1 MQKQEKPTVKLGL
14 FDQLQRDIPSGIVV
28 FLVAIPL
35 CLGIALASQGKVDG
49 APMFAGLLAGILGGI
64 VVPLI
69 SKSPL
74 SVSGPAAGLIAIV
87 ISGIDTAGS
96 WEAFLVAVFLG
107 GVLQIVL
114 GLLKAGSVA
123 YFFPNSVIKGMLAA
137 IGLILIRKQLPH
149 AFGLDTELFDEMS
162 HLGETF
168 TVFGEIISK
177 GHYEMGAVIISL
189 ISIAL
194 LVLWDNTKL
203 KNITWLP
210 GALVVVV
217 IGVVLNWLYSLGAPG
232 LELHGSIMGAE
243 GVASEGHLVA
253 LPQSLVDNGISGFF
267 SELRFPDWTVLWEN
281 PSIYAVGITIG
292 LVASVETLLSV
303 EAVDKLD
310 PHKRQ
315 TPLNREL
322 LAQGVS
328 NTLAGLLGALPI
340 TAVIV
345 RSSANVNSGGQT
357 RMAALVHGTLLFTS
371 AVTIAAVLNMV
382 PLSSLAAILLL
393 IGYKLARP
401 SLFKAMYK
409 DGPNQFLPFVVTI
422 VAVLVTDLLIG
433 IAIGTAVGIFFTIRA
448 NFRSAIITSQEGE
461 GKVRIKFKKNV
472 SFLNKA
478 ILTQTLNDIEP
489 NMHVIVDGTDVDFID
504 HDIQEILG
512 EYQIRADENNIQL
525 EIVGVK
531 AEDAHIPILG

>member
-1 MQKQEKPTVKLGL
+1 MSNPKNKPVKLGL
-14 FDQLQRDIPSGIVV
+14 LDNLGRDFPAGVVV

-35 CLGIALASQGKVDG
+35 CLGIALASQGQIDG
-49 APMFAGLLAGILGGI
+49 APMFAGLLAGIIGGI

-87 ISGIDTAGS
+87 ITGIDSAGS
-96 WEAFLVAVFLG
+96 WEAFLVAIFIG
-107 GVLQIVL
+107 GLLQIAF
-114 GLLKAGSVA
+114 GFLKAGAVA

-149 AFGLDTELFDEMS
+149 AFGLDVEAIDEEF
-162 HLGETF
+162 HLANTIP
-168 TVFGEIISK
+168 VFKEILVE
-177 GHYEMGAVIISL
+177 GHYEIGALVISL
-189 ISIAL
+189 ISIGIL
-194 LVLWDNTKL
+194 LLWDNTSL
-203 KNITWLP
+203 KKITWLP

-217 IGVVLNWLYSLGAPG
+217 GGVLLNLLYNVVAPG
-232 LELHGSIMGAE
+232 WVLMGDTYGNANEILEA
-243 GVASEGHLVA
+243 GHLVA
-253 LPQSLVDNGISGFF
+253 LPPSLVDNGISGFF
-267 SELRFPDWTVLWEN
+267 SEITFPDFSVLGN
-281 PSIYAVGITIG
+281 PSIYALGLTIG

-315 TPLNREL
+315 SPLNREL
-322 LAQGVS
+322 IAQGVA

-357 RMAALVHGTLLFTS
+357 KMAALIHGVLLFLS
-371 AVTIAAVLNMV
+371 VVTIAGVLNMI
-382 PLSSLAAILLL
+382 PLASLAAILLL

-409 DGPNQFLPFVVTI
+409 DGPNQFFPFVVTV
-422 VAVLVTDLLIG
+422 VAVLVTDLLTG

-448 NFRSAIITSQEGE
+448 NFRSAIIVEKEEGLTT
-461 GKVRIKFKKNV
+461 VKFKKNV

-478 ILTQTLNDIEP
+478 ILTQTLNDIP
-489 NMHVIVDGTDVDFID
+489 SGTKAIVDGTNVDFID
-504 HDIQEILG
+504 HDIQEILW
-512 EYQIRADENNIQL
+512 EYQIRAKENNIDL
-525 EIVGVK
+525 EIVGVT

>member
-1 MQKQEKPTVKLGL
+1 MSKPNEKPVKLGL
-14 FDQLQRDIPSGIVV
+14 LDNLGRDFPAGVVV

-35 CLGIALASQGKVDG
+35 CLGIALASQGQIDG

-87 ISGIDTAGS
+87 ITGIDSAGS
-96 WEAFLVAVFLG
+96 WEAFLVAIFIG
-107 GVLQIVL
+107 GLLQIAF
-114 GLLKAGSVA
+114 GFLKAGAVA

-149 AFGLDTELFDEMS
+149 AFGLDIEAIDEEF
-162 HLGETF
+162 HLANTIP
-168 TVFGEIISK
+168 VFREILVE
-177 GHYEMGAVIISL
+177 GHYEIGALVISIIS
-189 ISIAL
+189 IGIL
-194 LVLWDNTKL
+194 LLWDNTSL
-203 KNITWLP
+203 KKITWLP

-217 IGVVLNWLYSLGAPG
+217 GGVLLNLLYNIVIPQWELMGDTYGNANEI
-232 LELHGSIMGAE
+232 LEA
-243 GVASEGHLVA
+243 GHLVA
-253 LPQSLVDNGISGFF
+253 LPPSLVENGISGFF
-267 SELRFPDWTVLWEN
+267 NEITFPDFSALGN
-281 PSIYAVGITIG
+281 LNIYAIGLTIG

-315 TPLNREL
+315 SPLNREL
-322 LAQGVS
+322 IAQGVA

-357 RMAALVHGTLLFTS
+357 KMAALIHGVLLLLS
-371 AVTIAAVLNMV
+371 AVTIAGILNMI
-382 PLSSLAAILLL
+382 PLASLAAILLL

-409 DGPNQFLPFVVTI
+409 DGPNQFFPFVVTVI
-422 VAVLVTDLLIG
+422 AVLVTDLLTG

-448 NFRSAIITSQEGE
+448 NFRSAIIVDKREGE
-461 GKVRIKFKKNV
+461 TTVKFKKNV

-478 ILTQTLNDIEP
+478 ILTQTLNDIP
-489 NMHVIVDGTDVDFID
+489 SGTKAIVDGTNVDFID
-504 HDIQEILG
+504 HDIQEILW
-512 EYQIRADENNIQL
+512 EYQIRAKENDIDL

-531 AEDAHIPILG
+531 PEDAHIPILG